1 MVLAYS
7 NYSKLVY
14 DVTTDHWGG
23 VMVMWKMLVGLGRCD
38 SCQEKCQSSVRCE
51 RY

>member
-1 MVLAYS
+1 MKGITKVCLW
-7 NYSKLVY
+7 
-14 DVTTDHWGG
+14 WGG

>member
-1 MVLAYS
+1 MVFGEME
-7 NYSKLVY
+7 V
-14 DVTTDHWGG
+14 D
-23 VMVMWKMLVGLGRCD
+23 LGRCD